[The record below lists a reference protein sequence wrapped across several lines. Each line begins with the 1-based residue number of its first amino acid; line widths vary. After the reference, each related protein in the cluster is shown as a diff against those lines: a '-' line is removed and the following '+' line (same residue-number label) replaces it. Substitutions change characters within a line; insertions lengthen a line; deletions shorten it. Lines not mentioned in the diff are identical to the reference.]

1 MKLSKKLAFGYLV
14 LCFLFSLGGCSFLP
28 FGGNKS
34 TIAKEENNKTENVDD
49 RLKTLSKEIQD
60 KTKEIQDKKDQQVE
74 ITRNILKISEET
86 PEKIDDAQIA
96 KVIDSCSDSVKRKK
110 NPSDCPLLE
119 GTKKD
124 IDALIKKQKELK
136 NNESE
141 LKKTAIAG
149 DDVKKDETKKNENG
163 FNFLDMLLYLVGG
176 IVGLLILGGIGFLG
190 YRFFGKRINQER
202 GEIKQS
208 FIKTESVNQKLS
220 KRVDELEKAITVQ
233 SKQFGIVDTELQK
246 LKVQIAKI
254 SGQPY
259 QPTPIREQIPDY
271 KAKPQ
276 FPVSAEEY
284 LNEVRP
290 FAKTASAD
298 VIAGLLIPD
307 SGKGDEFLIVK
318 DSELSENL
326 FYAVPNQ
333 ARFNTKGEYLNYYQ
347 NYYAFENPSSGS
359 ILIKSPTIVR
369 RVQGGLK
376 LEKMGELE
384 VR

>member
-1 MKLSKKLAFGYLV
+1 MKLSKKSAFGCLV
-14 LCFLFSLGGCSFLP
+14 LCFAVLFGGCRLLP
-28 FGGNKS
+28 FGGSEPPKS
-34 TIAKEENNKTENVDD
+34 NTSSTKENNTDAPDTESRRTGINSRIEKINSENTELTKKQEDAIRKILNLEDKSIEIGAKSLTNAGKKCSDEDQKKPSADCKEFLDYKGQITRQKEE
-49 RLKTLSKEIQD
+49 LSK
-60 KTKEIQDKKDQQVE
+60 
-74 ITRNILKISEET
+74 
-86 PEKIDDAQIA
+86 AQ
-96 KVIDSCSDSVKRKK
+96 
-110 NPSDCPLLE
+110 E
-119 GTKKD
+119 
-124 IDALIKKQKELK
+124 ELK
-136 NNESE
+136 NLPSNKSGNPTPTPIEPES
-141 LKKTAIAG
+141 
-149 DDVKKDETKKNENG
+149 N
-163 FNFLDMLLYLVGG
+163 NFWTLLLYAVGS
-176 IVGLLILGGIGFLG
+176 VAGLAVLGGLGFLA
-190 YRFFGKRINQER
+190 YHFLGKKINQER
-202 GEIKQS
+202 GEIKQNFS
-208 FIKTESVNQKLS
+208 KTESVNQKLT
-220 KRVDELEKAITVQ
+220 KRVDELEKAIKLQ
-233 SKQFGIVDTELQK
+233 SQQFGTVGTELQK

-259 QPTPIREQIPDY
+259 QPIQVSEQISAY
-271 KAKPQ
+271 NAKPQ

-284 LNEVRP
+284 LNEVRA

-333 ARFNTKGEYLNYYQ
+333 IRFNTKGEYLNYYQ